1 MTTSEDGVATQ
12 ISVRPSVRSHS
23 RRAKSEASWCSTCP
37 STTWTLHVP
46 QVPWVQAWGSHT
58 PARRQA
64 SRIAWSARHSTS
76 RSSGSTLTGYVSLIV
91 GFPSGHDGEGPLAH
105 LAGDV
110 EDSLGQLIG

>member
-12 ISVRPSVRSHS
+12 TSARPSVRSHS
-23 RRAKSEASWCSTCP
+23 RRAKSEASLCSTSP

-76 RSSGSTLTGYVSLIV
+76 RSSGSILTV
-91 GFPSGHDGEGPLAH
+91 
-105 LAGDV
+105 
-110 EDSLGQLIG
+110 